1 MTVTTRL
8 AVDRLRS
15 AQRRRE
21 TYVGPWLPE
30 PLVADADGAPD
41 DPERIAIEAE
51 RLSLALLGAL
61 ERLNPVERAVLI
73 LRDAFDLDYAEIAD
87 VVDRSPANVRQIATR
102 ARAHAGD
109 QSRTRP
115 VSAEEQERL
124 ATAFMA
130 AALAGDIE
138 AIRAALAADAI
149 LYTDGGGVVT
159 AARKP
164 IYGADKIARFLIGV
178 QRKPEFVPDIEYT
191 LVRVNGDFGVRMV
204 SPTTGFLGI
213 TAVQV
218 QDCRDRRR
226 PNLLEPGA
234 VWLTVL
240 DGLSVP
246 VVQAPMAGG
255 PSTPELAAAVNRGG
269 GLGFVAAGYLTPDRL
284 REQLQRTAAL
294 TDRPFGVN
302 LFVGSGTPGDAAAVA
317 AYGRRLTDVAR
328 RAGVT
333 LGEPRFDDDW
343 FAEKTALLVDDSF
356 PGLSVVSFTFGLP
369 PADVGA
375 GAARGRLRAVDD
387 RHVGRRGAGRGR
399 RRRRCAD
406 RPGSRGRGTSW
417 RVRR

>member
-1 MTVTTRL
+1 MKTNQHLDAFSACRSRLLGVAYGMLGELSEAEDIVQEAWLRWDAADRSTIRNSEAFLVTVTTRL

-30 PLVADADGAPD
+30 PLVTDVDGAPD

-73 LRDAFDLDYAEIAD
+73 LRDAFDLEYAEIAD

-102 ARAHAGD
+102 ARVHAGD
-109 QSRTRP
+109 QSRARP
-115 VSAEEQERL
+115 VSAEQQERL

-130 AALAGDIE
+130 AALAGDID

-164 IYGADKIARFLIGV
+164 IYGADKIARFLVGV

-218 QDCRDRRR
+218 QDS
-226 PNLLEPGA
+226 EIVA
-234 VWLTVL
+234 VRIF
-240 DGLSVP
+240 SN
-246 VVQAPMAGG
+246 
-255 PSTPELAAAVNRGG
+255 PER
-269 GLGFVAAGYLTPDRL
+269 
-284 REQLQRTAAL
+284 
-294 TDRPFGVN
+294 FG
-302 LFVGSGTPGDAAAVA
+302 
-317 AYGRRLTDVAR
+317 
-328 RAGVT
+328 
-333 LGEPRFDDDW
+333 
-343 FAEKTALLVDDSF
+343 
-356 PGLSVVSFTFGLP
+356 
-369 PADVGA
+369 
-375 GAARGRLRAVDD
+375 
-387 RHVGRRGAGRGR
+387 
-399 RRRRCAD
+399 
-406 RPGSRGRGTSW
+406 
-417 RVRR
+417 